1 MNPLSEDKRQHIKN
15 LVELIEKVFKYKA
28 LDKAHLKD
36 EVEKHFSYI
45 CQGKDDLNPYERRD
59 AGIDD
64 ETWEKSID
72 LCREALGLKVVKNEK
87 LF

>member
-1 MNPLSEDKRQHIKN
+1 MRKLSEEKRKDVQN
-15 LVELIEKVFKYKA
+15 LVALIEKVFKDKA
-28 LDKAHLKD
+28 LDKEHLKD

-64 ETWEKSID
+64 KTWKEAIM
-72 LCREALGLKVVKNEK
+72 LCRKALNLEVRENER